1 MAFIEVSSGPW
12 RGVEF
17 LRGLAT
23 PEDAP
28 AGCTPLTW
36 RHNGTARLGGFI
48 ARAQAQVLI
57 DDTFAPEGT
66 QRANPDA
73 FSLRS
78 VTTADAGE
86 AFVFIGEMFGRTGSI
101 ETNEPCVAAQ
111 LTIAPETELA
121 ITLNPDFEYA
131 FVAADGDLAV
141 NRTPVPG
148 FSVGLVDTGHRT
160 IGLENRSDAI
170 AHVLILGG
178 APAGRD

>member
-1 MAFIEVSSGPW
+1 MAFIEVSCGPW

-17 LRGLAT
+17 LRGAST
-23 PEDAP
+23 PEDAT
-28 AGCTPLTW
+28 AGCSRLTW
-36 RHNGTARLGGFI
+36 RHDGTARLGGVVD
-48 ARAQAQVLI
+48 RAQAQVLI

-66 QRANPDA
+66 QHAEPEA
-73 FSLRS
+73 FRLRS
-78 VTTADAGE
+78 VTTAVAGE
-86 AFVFIGEMFGRTGSI
+86 AFVFIGEMFGRTGAI

-111 LTIAPETELA
+111 LTIAPATELA

-160 IGLENRSDAI
+160 VGLENRSDAI